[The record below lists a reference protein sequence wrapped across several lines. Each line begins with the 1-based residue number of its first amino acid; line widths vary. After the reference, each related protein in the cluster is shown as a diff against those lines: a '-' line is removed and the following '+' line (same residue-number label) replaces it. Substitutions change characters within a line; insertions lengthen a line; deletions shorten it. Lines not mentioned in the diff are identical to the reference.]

1 MGPDL
6 TRFQGSLKLMLRY
19 WGALQRFR
27 AGGGGVTGSRG
38 HPSPAAVWRMGLRQG
53 RDGPAMFQGTRD
65 GSWTWCKGRE
75 GRVKVMVRALDH
87 QLDLKVVTAES
98 KTGTEDLGWS
108 GSEAV
113 VRGTGLLSL
122 GHFPQLMGR
131 AAPTSQEPS
140 GRPWRSEM
148 CLGKWNRMERQAEQE
163 PMWAKVQR
171 DVSGCL

>member
-1 MGPDL
+1 
-6 TRFQGSLKLMLRY
+6 MLRF

-148 CLGKWNRMERQAEQE
+148 CLGKWNRMERQAKQE